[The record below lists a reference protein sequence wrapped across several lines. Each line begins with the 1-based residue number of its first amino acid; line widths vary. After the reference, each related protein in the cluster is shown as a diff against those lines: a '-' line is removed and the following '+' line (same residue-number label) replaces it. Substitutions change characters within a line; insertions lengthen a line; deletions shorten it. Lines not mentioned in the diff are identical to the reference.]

1 MRKVVS
7 LSTYL
12 SSYNLKREDFDK
24 EIEKDRAFYD
34 KYIDWGSKKD
44 GSDTI
49 LPPKVLE
56 KLGEIFNDPLENM
69 TVTIDGV
76 VQEKPDTEKRKD
88 KVNMGE
94 FMEKPTEAKEESS
107 TEKEIKQKRT
117 VKDNENKKPRR
128 KKTKLNIT
136 RQFIQEHGQADV
148 TDANALKQLRKF
160 LMNDGNHKL
169 EEVALMTDEEVQT
182 AFGKNFYVI
191 DAAEGTYIIKRS
203 VLAGIMSDVYIV
215 ERE

>member
-56 KLGEIFNDPLENM
+56 RLGEIFNDPLENM
-69 TVTIDGV
+69 TVTIDGI
-76 VQEKPDTEKRKD
+76 VQEKSDTEKRKD
-88 KVNMGE
+88 KLNMDE
-94 FMEKPTEAKEESS
+94 FMEKPTDTIEKNNN
-107 TEKEIKQKRT
+107 EKENNSKRT
-117 VKDNENKKPRR
+117 NKTDSKKPRR

-136 RQFIQEHGQADV
+136 KQFIQEHGQADI
-148 TDANALKQLRKF
+148 TDANALKRLRKF
-160 LMNDGNHKL
+160 LMNDGTHKL

-182 AFGKNFYVI
+182 AFCKNFYVI
-191 DAAEGTYIIKRS
+191 DAAEGTYIIKRTA
-203 VLAGIMSDVYIV
+203 LTNIMNDVFIV
-215 ERE
+215 ERG